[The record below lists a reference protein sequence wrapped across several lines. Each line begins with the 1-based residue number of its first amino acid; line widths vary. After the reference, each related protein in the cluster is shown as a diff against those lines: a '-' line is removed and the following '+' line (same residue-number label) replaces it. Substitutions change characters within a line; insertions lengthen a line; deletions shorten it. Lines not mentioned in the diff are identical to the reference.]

1 MGIRN
6 IRKDGDPI
14 LRKVC
19 KPQEKFDEKLNDLVQ
34 DMIETMYDADG
45 VGLAAPQI
53 GVIKRIIVVDV
64 YDDTGVKVLINPEI
78 VETRGEQCDL
88 EGCLSVPGRSGYV
101 KRPQYVKIKG
111 QNVRGEAVEYEGEG
125 LLAVAFCHEV
135 DHLNGVLFTDVMT
148 EESDYEN
155 RVHGN
160 V

>member
-1 MGIRN
+1 MAIRT

-14 LRKVC
+14 LRKMC
-19 KPQEKFDEKLNDLVQ
+19 KPQENFDERLALLVQ
-34 DMIETMYDADG
+34 DMIETMYEADG

-64 YDDTGVKVLINPEI
+64 YDETGVKVLINPEI

-88 EGCLSVPGRSGYV
+88 EACLSVPGRSGYV
-101 KRPQYVKIKG
+101 KRPQWVRVKG
-111 QNVRGEAVEYEGEG
+111 QDVSGNPVEFEGEG
-125 LLAVAFCHEV
+125 LLAVAFCHEI
-135 DHLNGVLFTDVMT
+135 DHLNGVLFTDIMT
-148 EESDYEN
+148 EEGKNEN